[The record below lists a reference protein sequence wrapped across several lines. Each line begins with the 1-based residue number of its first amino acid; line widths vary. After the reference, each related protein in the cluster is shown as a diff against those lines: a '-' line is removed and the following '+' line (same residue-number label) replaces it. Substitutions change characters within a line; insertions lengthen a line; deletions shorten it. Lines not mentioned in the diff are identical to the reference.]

1 MAQRRSQAGMFPGA
15 YGGFS
20 RIGEQEMYD
29 PVWTNIDF
37 ADFQGLDMNMIN
49 QNAQF
54 AQEVANKRMENILQ
68 EQKAILEK
76 VALHKRDADLQ
87 SQLENKLSSII
98 DNMGNL
104 QLSDM
109 ANYTSLNTNLMK
121 AKNDPV
127 LLNAVKSSEDA
138 KAYEKLKLSNPS
150 IETQPWNNENEAAYQ
165 RWLRGETNEFTLSPV
180 YKEYDLQTKSDE
192 FAKDLPPDVKEYIQ
206 NYGMYGLQEKAVEDK
221 TAGKVYNAL
230 QIFKQGLM
238 QDPEFQSWYKR
249 RGSFESAQGNSI
261 DNVIDNMFKSSATRF
276 GTTEPKIKVGMPQ
289 TNPDIRT
296 RIDLDENARA
306 QARFEAEKAA
316 GFTSGTGSGGGTG
329 SGNQT
334 NVGTPYIDYDGQQI
348 FKPNTKGQLVAI
360 KPTDKKNYLDN
371 LLAKAKTTTGRNP
384 VLFLSDGTEDKF
396 KGSEGPERYN
406 IDFKTTGRFIPD
418 NENPTNVLVE
428 VATKGGPARYVKVHK
443 SYLESQL
450 GAGNTAP
457 IPAISPEAQKLRDQ
471 YAPKK

>member
-54 AQEVANKRMENILQ
+54 SQEVANKRMENILQ

-127 LLNAVKSSEDA
+127 LLNAIKSSEDA

-289 TNPDIRT
+289 TKPDIRT

-316 GFTSGTGSGGGTG
+316 GFTSGTE

-334 NVGTPYIDYDGQQI
+334 NVGTPGIDYNFQKI
-348 FKPNTKGQLVAI
+348 NVMNPKGKVA
-360 KPTDKKNYLDN
+360 PLTEADKVSALRFVLQDLKS
-371 LLAKAKTTTGRNP
+371 AK
-384 VLFLSDGTEDKF
+384 D
-396 KGSEGPERYN
+396 
-406 IDFKTTGRFIPD
+406 
-418 NENPTNVLVE
+418 
-428 VATKGGPARYVKVHK
+428 ATKTPALIKNGQNEKNKGGDLTRYDNTMSPTGVFYTDNKNPNKILVQVKNPDGALYDVQVPK
-443 SYLESQL
+443 STFENKLSQL
-450 GAGNTAP
+450 GAVNTAP
-457 IPAISPEAQKLRDQ
+457 VNTGK
-471 YAPKK
+471 APSGTEYE